1 MAFCILRTKKLKSF
15 SAVIN
20 SAKHT
25 FREEKTPNADPLR
38 TPKNRSTGAKSSAG
52 LVGALRERLPERR
65 RKDAVLAIEYL
76 VTASPEF
83 FKDTGLNTTHTR
95 ASFFNAALEFL
106 RNLHG
111 HANVLNA
118 TLHLDETTPH
128 LVAYVVPLNASGKLC
143 AKDFLGGR
151 DKLKRLQ
158 TSFYERVGSKFGLER
173 GLQGSSAT
181 HQNVKKFYGQISNQP
196 KLNSLS
202 VVDKLAD
209 LVGIKTQ
216 AIKARAHD
224 ESDLI
229 AHSKANVRA
238 SMLMVKADHMKIQ
251 GQYEAEKIRSA
262 ARLKELEL
270 ERKSKAALTIE
281 LQAAKTMIA
290 SAKQQSID
298 LYERNRHLES
308 VARPPS
314 SPSTTKDHD
323 VSKTPKSGLAG

>member
-25 FREEKTPNADPLR
+25 FREEKTPNADPSR

-52 LVGALRERLPERR
+52 LAGALRERLPERR

-83 FKDTGLNTTHTR
+83 FKDAGMNTTHTR
-95 ASFFNAALEFL
+95 ASFFNAALAFL

-151 DKLKRLQ
+151 AKLAKLQ
-158 TSFYERVGSKFGLER
+158 SDFYEGVGKGFGLQR
-173 GLQGSSAT
+173 GVRGSRASHQEIKQFYSNLQD
-181 HQNVKKFYGQISNQP
+181 QP
-196 KLNSLS
+196 QLQPLSTLDKVASIFGFTTIAAKQRDDQESQMVAHAHANSR
-202 VVDKLAD
+202 
-209 LVGIKTQ
+209 Q
-216 AIKARAHD
+216 AILQVQAEQIR
-224 ESDLI
+224 L
-229 AHSKANVRA
+229 
-238 SMLMVKADHMKIQ
+238 
-251 GQYEAEKIRSA
+251 AEKVVSERARS
-262 ARLKELEL
+262 
-270 ERKSKAALTIE
+270 
-281 LQAAKTMIA
+281 
-290 SAKQQSID
+290 D
-298 LYERNRHLES
+298 HLES
-308 VARPPS
+308 RIATEQ
-314 SPSTTKDHD
+314 ST
-323 VSKTPKSGLAG
+323 VSKLTKELSATKAQADAYQQRAIALYQQNQEFRTVNVPVNTSTSLENQYATKKSKSGLAR